1 VLEKFGAADV
11 KFHAIRTRQAGA
23 RRFVSMHVLVP
34 GGWTIARG
42 HDLVERIESEIR
54 AAVPHSTVETHL
66 EPIEDPASWQDQE
79 LDRLEEPPSEAS

>member
-1 VLEKFGAADV
+1 
-11 KFHAIRTRQAGA
+11 
-23 RRFVSMHVLVP
+23 MHVLVP
-34 GGWTIARG
+34 GEWTIARG

-66 EPIEDPASWQDQE
+66 EPIEDPASWRDQD